1 MKIINLSSIANPISI
16 SVQNPSRSD
25 YDRFI
30 GLEHYDSGEPVITR
44 FQGTELLTTSAKA
57 FKANDI
63 LIARRNVYLK
73 RAGIVFF
80 DGITSGDSIILRLK
94 EDTQKTIGY
103 SREDLIRYIPFMLNS
118 EHFWIYANKH
128 ADGMNSKRISKDTL
142 LEYEFELPSI
152 DEMRD
157 ISDKL
162 WAAYRLKE
170 AYKKLLVTTDEMVK
184 SQFIE
189 MFGNPVTNT
198 KGWKTAKIK
207 DVAPEMPSK
216 EQLSGKIWLLNLDM
230 IESNTGR
237 IIEKVYEDVE
247 NALSVQ
253 SFDEGNVLFS
263 KLRPYLNKVVI
274 PDEPGMATTE
284 LVPLRPEPS
293 KLHKVFLSHLL
304 RGNQFVNYANDI
316 AGGTKMPRMPLTE
329 LRNFDCILPPMDKQ
343 LEFVFIAEQVDKS
356 KFGDFKSQF
365 IEMFGNPLSLNQKNE
380 LKRLGECCILNPR
393 RPNIALCDTDKVSFI
408 PMPAVSEDG
417 YLVDMTDEEY
427 GKVKK
432 SFTYFENNDV
442 LFAKITPCMENGKGA
457 IVHGLTNGI
466 GMGSTEFHVL
476 RPINGISSPY
486 WLLALTRMP
495 IFRERAAKNM
505 SGTGGQKR
513 VSASYLD
520 HFMVGLPAIEEQRR
534 FEAIYRQA
542 DKSKFGDFK
551 SQFIEMYYNTH
562 NKQTL
567 ESVCPIMSKGITPKY
582 VESSSVLVINQACI
596 HWDGQRLGNIKYH
609 NEEIPVR
616 KRILESGDVLLNATG
631 NGTLGRCCVFICP
644 SDNNTYINDGHV
656 IALSTDRAVILPEV
670 LNTYLSL
677 NDTQAEIYRQYV
689 TGSTNQVDIVFSDIK
704 KMKVPV
710 PSMDEQILFVEVLK
724 QADKSKFELKQCI
737 EHIDKVI
744 KSLING

>member
-1 MKIINLSSIANPISI
+1 M
-16 SVQNPSRSD
+16 
-25 YDRFI
+25 
-30 GLEHYDSGEPVITR
+30 
-44 FQGTELLTTSAKA
+44 
-57 FKANDI
+57 
-63 LIARRNVYLK
+63 
-73 RAGIVFF
+73 
-80 DGITSGDSIILRLK
+80 
-94 EDTQKTIGY
+94 
-103 SREDLIRYIPFMLNS
+103 
-118 EHFWIYANKH
+118 
-128 ADGMNSKRISKDTL
+128 
-142 LEYEFELPSI
+142 
-152 DEMRD
+152 
-157 ISDKL
+157 
-162 WAAYRLKE
+162 
-170 AYKKLLVTTDEMVK
+170 
-184 SQFIE
+184 
-189 MFGNPVTNT
+189 
-198 KGWKTAKIK
+198 
-207 DVAPEMPSK
+207 
-216 EQLSGKIWLLNLDM
+216 
-230 IESNTGR
+230 
-237 IIEKVYEDVE
+237 
-247 NALSVQ
+247 
-253 SFDEGNVLFS
+253 
-263 KLRPYLNKVVI
+263 
-274 PDEPGMATTE
+274 
-284 LVPLRPEPS
+284 
-293 KLHKVFLSHLL
+293 
-304 RGNQFVNYANDI
+304 
-316 AGGTKMPRMPLTE
+316 
-329 LRNFDCILPPMDKQ
+329 
-343 LEFVFIAEQVDKS
+343 
-356 KFGDFKSQF
+356 SQF

-432 SFTYFENNDV
+432 GFTYFENNDV

-520 HFMVGLPAIEEQRR
+520 HFMVGLPAMEEQRR

-542 DKSKFGDFK
+542 DKSEFVGCK

-567 ESVCPIMSKGITPKY
+567 ESVCPIMNKGITPKY

-710 PSMDEQILFVEVLK
+710 PSMDEQILFVEVLT
-724 QADKSKFELKQCI
+724 QADKSEFELRKSI
-737 EHIDKVI
+737 EAIDQVI
-744 KSLING
+744 KSLINN